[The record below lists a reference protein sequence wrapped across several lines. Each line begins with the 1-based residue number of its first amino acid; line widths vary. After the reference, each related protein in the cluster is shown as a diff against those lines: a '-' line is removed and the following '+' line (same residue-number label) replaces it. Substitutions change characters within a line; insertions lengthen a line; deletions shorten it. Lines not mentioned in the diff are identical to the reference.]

1 MAHLSPQKNVKMKIY
16 QSLFITVVTTRN
28 TVKTNFSFVHIIKRN
43 NCSADTWRVKIV
55 NINRR
60 AVWLFYT
67 RRTRMQSWA
76 SYMICKPFDSGHFAN
91 IFFKKLHE
99 LKWPTRTRSM
109 IKIYTQFWPVL
120 RQEVCAPLI
129 TDTDR
134 LASEVRRACNCVV
147 LCQLLW
153 SLACYIWSTVA
164 TVRGTDRRATSRAGF
179 TILYST
185 LFAVEQYSSKKE

>member
-1 MAHLSPQKNVKMKIY
+1 MLIPEESK
-16 QSLFITVVTTRN
+16 SSTLTVVQFGCSTLAEQGCRVGPHIWFASLLTAV
-28 TVKTNFSFVHIIKRN
+28 TSLTFS
-43 NCSADTWRVKIV
+43 
-55 NINRR
+55 
-60 AVWLFYT
+60 
-67 RRTRMQSWA
+67 
-76 SYMICKPFDSGHFAN
+76 
-91 IFFKKLHE
+91 KKLHE

-179 TILYST
+179 IILYST
-185 LFAVEQYSSKKE
+185 LFAVEQYSSKKRIDEKKERERERETEQNNQKKQIYK